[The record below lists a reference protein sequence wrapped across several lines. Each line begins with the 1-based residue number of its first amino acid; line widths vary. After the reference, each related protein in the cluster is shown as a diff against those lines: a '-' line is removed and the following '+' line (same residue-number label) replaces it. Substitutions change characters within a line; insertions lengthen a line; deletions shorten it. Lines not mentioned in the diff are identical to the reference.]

1 MKGETSH
8 YTGDIDNRGMPMPW
22 PQLSMVIGETQ
33 RVVEPK
39 SPQQPLAASA
49 NVVSTGF
56 EARMSG
62 AFEDEEIK

>member
-1 MKGETSH
+1 
-8 YTGDIDNRGMPMPW
+8 MPMPW